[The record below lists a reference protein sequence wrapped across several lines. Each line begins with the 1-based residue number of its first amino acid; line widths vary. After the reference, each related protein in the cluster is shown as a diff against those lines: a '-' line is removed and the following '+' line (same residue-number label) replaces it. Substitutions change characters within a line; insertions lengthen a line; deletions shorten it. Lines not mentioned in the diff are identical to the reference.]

1 MTWNKR
7 LGQTYSLDKQ
17 RWIQKD
23 GTVLTLLGTLRET
36 ASTKMNILF
45 LFFNTRANTNVCSL
59 LREIMSAHGNIKIC
73 ELFYQIS
80 LDQSIQLKLLQYT
93 QKILKKQKQK
103 KNAFE
108 GKCWYEHCL
117 KYPLICKVLELQ
129 CRGFH

>member
-45 LFFNTRANTNVCSL
+45 LFFVFFFYTRANTNVCSL
-59 LREIMSAHGNIKIC
+59 LKERMSAHGNIKIC
-73 ELFYQIS
+73 KLFCQIS
-80 LDQSIQLKLLQYT
+80 FDQSIQLKLLQYT
-93 QKILKKQKQK
+93 Q
-103 KNAFE
+103 
-108 GKCWYEHCL
+108 
-117 KYPLICKVLELQ
+117 
-129 CRGFH
+129 